1 MIRPVTF
8 KPRRWL
14 GNGHLQTIVGNFLP
28 RVDRLPPPTSE
39 LVAVPLP
46 PEMRALPEAVA
57 LDRVMPSRVLVHCHW
72 QAAGRVREPVAGS
85 GESPN
90 PAAPTVVLVHGLEGS
105 SHSQYI
111 VGNANKLWAAGCN
124 VLRMNMRNCGS
135 TDALSPSLYH
145 SGLSTDVM
153 AVLAWA
159 IGRGCTRV
167 VLAGYSMG
175 GNLVLKA
182 AGELGADAPPELTG
196 VVAVSP
202 PVDLRESA
210 DALHAWQNR
219 VYERRFLR
227 NLSARYLRKTKLFP
241 AVFAPEPLAR
251 VRSIRDFDE
260 YVMAPHCGFAGADDY
275 YARAGA
281 SRVVSR
287 IAVPTLVL
295 HACDDPFIRLTPK
308 TRAQLSE
315 HPEITLLEPA
325 HGGHCAFLEQPEP
338 GYDGYWAER
347 AIREFV
353 QARAGFGLED
363 RAQPARLDPSTV
375 PIEPHSPKLSE
386 GEPVREAAAC

>member
-1 MIRPVTF
+1 MR
-8 KPRRWL
+8 
-14 GNGHLQTIVGNFLP
+14 NGHLQTTVGNFLP
-28 RVDRLPPPTSE
+28 RVDRLPAPGSE

-46 PEMRALPEAVA
+46 PEMQALPEAVA

-72 QAAGRVREPVAGS
+72 QAANGAAS
-85 GESPN
+85 FL
-90 PAAPTVVLVHGLEGS
+90 ADAPTVILVHGLEGS

-124 VLRMNMRNCGS
+124 VLRMNMRNCGA

-145 SGLSTDVM
+145 SGLSTDVI
-153 AVLAWA
+153 AVLRWA

-182 AGELGADAPPELTG
+182 AGELNAEVPCELKA

-202 PVDLRESA
+202 PMDLRESA
-210 DALHAWQNR
+210 DALHGWQNR

-227 NLSARYLRKTKLFP
+227 NLRARFLRKCRLFP
-241 AVFAPEPLAR
+241 AVFAPGPLQR

-260 YVMAPHCGFAGADDY
+260 YVMAPHCGFAGANDY

-281 SRVVSR
+281 SGVVSR

-295 HACDDPFIRLTPK
+295 HACDDPFIRLTPQ
-308 TRAQLSE
+308 TRAQVE
-315 HPEITLLEPA
+315 GHPRITLMEPP
-325 HGGHCAFLEQPEP
+325 HGGHCAFLEQPGP

-347 AIREFV
+347 VLLEFV
-353 QARAGFGLED
+353 LAHAGAKDPDDARQP
-363 RAQPARLDPSTV
+363 RADEGHASLPD
-375 PIEPHSPKLSE
+375 E
-386 GEPVREAAAC
+386 GEREREAAAC